1 MESWVPYV
9 VGVVV
14 ILLIFKNILRS
25 SRRPKS
31 KTFSCRRCKK
41 TAAHTSRTIGA
52 WRDGK
57 THFFCNNCHQLWL
70 RSNPSMRHQRAR
82 SNSGCL
88 SVIALFVALPIVFLI
103 VVGVE

>member
-1 MESWVPYV
+1 MESWLPYV
-9 VGVVV
+9 VGAFVVLFV
-14 ILLIFKNILRS
+14 LTNILRS

-41 TAAHTSRTIGA
+41 TAIHTPRTVGA

-57 THFFCNNCHQLWL
+57 THFFCNDCHQLWL
-70 RSNPSMRHQRAR
+70 RNNPSARNRRVR

-88 SVIALFVALPIVFLI
+88 SAVVILVAVPAAFLATI
-103 VVGVE
+103 LGG